1 MSNHKET
8 SQDKDIKQF
17 VDSRLAVNTEAKLMR
32 MVGSLLYVE
41 LEFNENLVAVANH
54 MKKGGSVVLM
64 ANHESHADSAVL
76 LWHVMHQFREH
87 VGTTVLVAG
96 SSLFPDF
103 YDDLLKDEEKR
114 MYAKQIEAH
123 RTKASAKIHEGK
135 VMTAIVKQHGYELVK
150 TIQASDFV
158 VDDPFSSTQAR
169 IGIRSH
175 QRMNELLTQDRTV
188 LIYYPQGSR
197 ESRDKLAP
205 QGISKL
211 IQAQKDEHV
220 MFLPVGLIGTNN
232 VLTKDKGFR
241 DIRSKITVNI
251 GVPKFAHHFRR
262 EKDDHDMKLQDLAM
276 GLILNL
282 IPKEQWGA
290 YLDDEKFMD
299 YKENHFQEFGF
310 LFETDKTP
318 NG

>member
-1 MSNHKET
+1 MSNQKET
-8 SQDKDIKQF
+8 NQKIDIQR
-17 VDSRLAVNTEAKLMR
+17 VINSSAAVNAEAALMR
-32 MVGSLLYVE
+32 VVGSLLYVE
-41 LEFNENLVAVANH
+41 LNFEGNFVYVVRHLQQ
-54 MKKGGSVVLM
+54 GGSVVLM

-76 LWHVMHQFREH
+76 LWHVMHQFRDY
-87 VGTTVLVAG
+87 VDTTVLVAG

-103 YDDLLKDEEKR
+103 YDDLLDNEDKKI
-114 MYAKQIEAH
+114 YAKQIEAH
-123 RTKASAKIHEGK
+123 RIKASAKIHEGK
-135 VMTAIVKQHGYELVK
+135 VMTAVVKQHGYELIK

-175 QRMNELLTQDRTV
+175 HRMNELLLQDRTV

-232 VLTKDKGFR
+232 VLTKNKGFR
-241 DIRSKITVNI
+241 DVRSKITVNI
-251 GVPKFAHHFRR
+251 GVPKFASHFRR
-262 EKDDHDMKLQDLAM
+262 EKNDHDIKFQDLAM

-282 IPKEQWGA
+282 IPKQQWGA
-290 YLDDEKFMD
+290 YLHDEKFMN
-299 YKENHFQEFGF
+299 YKENHFHEFGV
-310 LFETDKTP
+310 LFEAEETS